1 MALMDENGSNGFYM
15 PVAPAYSNG
24 NNSNGNGNGFG
35 QDGWWI
41 ILLFIFLAA
50 LGNGFGGGFGGGG
63 SQPIIM
69 TDGASGGSVQRG
81 FDQAALM
88 TGIDGVQA
96 GINNISTQLCN
107 GFSGVTAAVTGA
119 QNAIAQ
125 QLYSNQ
131 IANLQGMNSLSAQLA
146 QCCCD
151 NRLATAG
158 LQSTIQA
165 EGCANRE
172 SLNYATRDILNNQT
186 AGIQRILDQLCADKI
201 DAKNDTIAQLRQ
213 ELAFARTQASQ
224 DVQTAQILAGQ
235 TSEVDA
241 LYNRLNNCPVN
252 TVPVYGRQPIFTC
265 GNNGCGC
272 NSGCGCNNGC
282 GY

>member
-24 NNSNGNGNGFG
+24 NGNGNGNNSNGFG

-63 SQPIIM
+63 AQPIIM

-96 GINNISTQLCN
+96 GINGISTQICN

-131 IANLQGMNSLSAQLA
+131 IASMQGMNSLSAQLA

-213 ELAFARTQASQ
+213 ELAFARAQASQ

-265 GNNGCGC
+265 GNNCNNGCGC
-272 NSGCGCNNGC
+272 NSGCG
-282 GY
+282 Y

>member
-15 PVAPAYSNG
+15 PVAPAYSNNNG
-24 NNSNGNGNGFG
+24 NNSNGFG

-96 GINNISTQLCN
+96 GINSISTQLCN

-131 IANLQGMNSLSAQLA
+131 IASMQGMNSLSAQLA

-213 ELAFARTQASQ
+213 ELAFARAQASQ

-265 GNNGCGC
+265 GNNCNNGCGC
-272 NSGCGCNNGC
+272 NSGCG
-282 GY
+282 Y

>member
-15 PVAPAYSNG
+15 PVAPACSNNNGNG
-24 NNSNGNGNGFG
+24 NNSNGFG

-96 GINNISTQLCN
+96 GINSISTQLCN

-125 QLYSNQ
+125 QLHSNQ
-131 IANLQGMNSLSAQLA
+131 IASMQGMNSLSAQLA

-213 ELAFARTQASQ
+213 ELAFARAQASQ

-265 GNNGCGC
+265 GNNCNNGCGC
-272 NSGCGCNNGC
+272 NSSC

>member
-15 PVAPAYSNG
+15 PVAPAYSNGNG

-96 GINNISTQLCN
+96 GINGISTQLCN

-131 IANLQGMNSLSAQLA
+131 IASMQGMNSLSAQLA

-158 LQSTIQA
+158 LQSTTQA

-213 ELAFARTQASQ
+213 ELAFARAQASQ

-265 GNNGCGC
+265 GNNCNNGCGC
-272 NSGCGCNNGC
+272 NSGCG
-282 GY
+282 Y

>member
-24 NNSNGNGNGFG
+24 NGNNSNGNGFG

-96 GINNISTQLCN
+96 GINSISTQLCN

-241 LYNRLNNCPVN
+241 LYTRLNNCPVN

-272 NSGCGCNNGC
+272 NSGCNSGC